1 MDNWNAISFDLMQGL
16 SNLEELKIENCGGI
30 QEVIKLEGLL
40 TIKGEQQDLLLPR
53 LKKMFLIDLH
63 ELRCIWKGAT
73 KLINLNN
80 LEDLI
85 VIRCKKLT
93 RLFTPALTQSLQKLK
108 FLEIERCDE
117 LEHLIVENVEEQVSL
132 ESHLQPL
139 CFPKLENVIV
149 SYCNKLKSLFP
160 MTIAD
165 NLLELRIFIVKK
177 NPQLMEVF
185 TLEGDA
191 GVQKDVTLPQLQLM
205 GLKGLPSLVNF
216 CPKNYQ
222 FRLPKWGQLRVES
235 CKNMR
240 TSFTR
245 TPYRSVLI
253 NGEVAQIDE
262 PTGTSTISPVLTI
275 CPANNDITW
284 RIDDY
289 DDPTRKTL
297 RFEDELLWEQN
308 YGYEDDELA

>member
-1 MDNWNAISFDLMQGL
+1 
-16 SNLEELKIENCGGI
+16 
-30 QEVIKLEGLL
+30 
-40 TIKGEQQDLLLPR
+40 
-53 LKKMFLIDLH
+53 
-63 ELRCIWKGAT
+63 
-73 KLINLNN
+73 
-80 LEDLI
+80 
-85 VIRCKKLT
+85 
-93 RLFTPALTQSLQKLK
+93 
-108 FLEIERCDE
+108 
-117 LEHLIVENVEEQVSL
+117 
-132 ESHLQPL
+132 
-139 CFPKLENVIV
+139 
-149 SYCNKLKSLFP
+149 
-160 MTIAD
+160 
-165 NLLELRIFIVKK
+165 
-177 NPQLMEVF
+177 MEVF

-308 YGYEDDELA
+308 YGYEDDEDELLWEQNYGYEDDELA